1 MSTVGKGMRY
11 QLIMVNSNC
20 LKPGK
25 ICLLMKMSL
34 LLLYNI
40 TDLTCFD
47 LDIPILYY
55 LYICK
60 N

>member
-1 MSTVGKGMRY
+1 
-11 QLIMVNSNC
+11 MVNSNC

-25 ICLLMKMSL
+25 ICLVMKMAL
-34 LLLYNI
+34 LLLCNI
-40 TDLTCFD
+40 TELTCFD

-55 LYICK
+55 LCICK